1 MMSERGTLQ
10 EFNQRFTCVVVV
22 DKTILDSS
30 KVLLFLK
37 AVDVKDRRDLGLL
50 LEN

>member
-10 EFNQRFTCVVVV
+10 EFNKRFTCVVVV

-30 KVLLFLK
+30 NVLLFLK
-37 AVDVKDRRDLGLL
+37 SMDVKYSRDFGVLL
-50 LEN
+50 